1 MYTKTQFIQV
11 LEYDNFNDKNLYI
24 NPKKIELFF
33 WEEFRNSYRI
43 IIVLNNTK
51 YYLSENNYVKY
62 FKSVDDVISKLKIL
76 GIYF

>member
-1 MYTKTQFIQV
+1 VHTPTSFIQV
-11 LEYDNFNDKNLYI
+11 IEYDNFNNKNLYI

-33 WEEFRNSYRI
+33 WEEFRNAYR
-43 IIVLNNTK
+43 IIVLNNKK

-62 FKSVDDVISKLKIL
+62 FKTVDDVISKLKVL

>member
-1 MYTKTQFIQV
+1 MHTPTSFIQV
-11 LEYDNFNDKNLYI
+11 IEYDNFNNKNLYI

-33 WEEFRNSYRI
+33 WEEFRNAYR
-43 IIVLNNTK
+43 IIVLNNKK

-62 FKSVDDVISKLKIL
+62 FKTVDDVISKLKVL